1 MNLNARFVNMRTL
14 IRELFETVILALLI
28 FLVLHISVQNFQ
40 VQGPSMQPTLT
51 EGAYVLVN
59 KLVYMRIHPK
69 QLAGFLPFVDVE
81 EEQTLFAFHPPRRGE
96 VIIFRYPR
104 DITRDFVKRVV
115 GLPGDTVELKGGQLF
130 VNNVAVEEP
139 YITRPDTRSVAPT
152 VVPEDSYFVLGDNRR
167 VSNDSRDWGP
177 VPTDNIV
184 GRAWVSFW
192 PLDRWQALKIW
203 P

>member
-81 EEQTLFAFHPPRRGE
+81 EEQTLFAFHPPRRDE

-192 PLDRWQALKIW
+192 PLDRWQALTIW